1 MDPAVTISVS
11 QLVKKIISI
20 CYQYILSIT
29 PLHWFHL
36 SPSLTEKKSKGNTS
50 VHQPPAE
57 LLAQPPAQPPA
68 EPLAELSV
76 QPLAKFSAQPLAEF
90 PPKYRRL

>member
-1 MDPAVTISVS
+1 M
-11 QLVKKIISI
+11 LSI
-20 CYQYILSIT
+20 CIKYYPIALVSSI
-29 PLHWFHL
+29 WFYL
-36 SPSLTEKKSKGNTS
+36 IPSLTEKKSKGNTS

-76 QPLAKFSAQPLAEF
+76 QPLAKFSAQPPAEF